1 MNHLNTYAGSGEAHK
16 SPNNFWA
23 HALAAIAI
31 AMWGYS
37 FVSTKVLLE
46 NGMGPTQIYIC
57 RFIIAYIVVL
67 CISHKRFFCRSLL
80 DEFLILVC
88 GLLSGSLYFI
98 AENNALE
105 YTLATNVALLTSLS
119 PLITVLLVACIYKNE
134 KISIGTW
141 IGTAIAFVG
150 VACVVFNSSTDVQ
163 IRPLGDFL
171 SLLAALSWSIY
182 SLILKKLNAVYD
194 VWFITRKTFFYGL
207 LSALPFLLL
216 GDAGSVNPFDI
227 LARPAVWGNLL
238 FLGLG
243 ASTAAFLI
251 WGNTVKRLGAITA
264 NNYMYLQ
271 PIVTMVVSAII
282 LHERVSFV
290 GITGI
295 VLILGGLW
303 LGDYLTRLNFGARK

>member
-1 MNHLNTYAGSGEAHK
+1 MNLKENTAPTGEQYKPGS
-16 SPNNFWA
+16 NVWA
-23 HALAAIAI
+23 HVLATIAVC
-31 AMWGYS
+31 MWGYS

-46 NGMGPTQIYIC
+46 NGLGPTQIYIC
-57 RFIIAYIVVL
+57 RFIIAYVIVL
-67 CISHKRFFCRSLL
+67 CISHKRMFSRTKM
-80 DEFLILVC
+80 DEFLFFIC

-119 PLITVLLVACIYKNE
+119 PLITMMLVACIYRNE

-141 IGTAIAFVG
+141 IGAAIAIVG
-150 VACVVFNSSTDVQ
+150 VACVVFNSSNDVQ
-163 IRPLGDFL
+163 IRPLGDLL
-171 SLLAALSWSIY
+171 SIIAAFSWSVY

-207 LSALPFLLL
+207 LTAIPFLVL
-216 GDAGSVNPFDI
+216 GDAGGVNPFSVMS
-227 LARPAVWGNLL
+227 RPAVWGNLL

-243 ASTAAFLI
+243 ASTISFLI

-271 PIVTMVVSAII
+271 PVITLIVSAIV
-282 LHERVSFV
+282 LKERVNFI

-295 VLILGGLW
+295 VLIIGGLW
-303 LGDYLTRLNFGARK
+303 LGDYLTRNNFGARN

>member
-1 MNHLNTYAGSGEAHK
+1 MNQPETVADAGESYKNNT
-16 SPNNFWA
+16 NFWA
-23 HALAAIAI
+23 HVLATIAVS
-31 AMWGYS
+31 MWGYS

-67 CISHKRFFCRSLL
+67 FLSHKKFFARNWS
-80 DEFLILVC
+80 DEFLFAIC

-119 PLITVLLVACIYKNE
+119 PLMTMLLVACIYRNE
-134 KISIGTW
+134 KISTGTW
-141 IGTAIAFVG
+141 IGTGIAIVG

-171 SLLAALSWSIY
+171 SLLAALSWSVY

-207 LSALPFLLL
+207 VTALPFLIL
-216 GDAGSVNPFDI
+216 GDAGGVNPLSI
-227 LARPAVWGNLL
+227 LSRPAVWGNLL

-271 PIVTMVVSAII
+271 PVVTLVVSALI
-282 LHERVSFV
+282 LHEMVNFV

-295 VLILGGLW
+295 ILILGGLW
-303 LGDYLTRLNFGARK
+303 LGDYLTRHNFGARD

>member
-1 MNHLNTYAGSGEAHK
+1 MHQSDTQSSKVEPLK
-16 SPNNFWA
+16 QQNNVWA
-23 HALAAIAI
+23 HILAALAV

-46 NGMGPTQIYIC
+46 NGLGPTQIYIC
-57 RFIIAYIVVL
+57 RFIIAYIVVF
-67 CISHKRFFCRSLL
+67 CISHKRFFCRNLM

-119 PLITVLLVACIYKNE
+119 PLLTVLLVACIYKNE

-141 IGTAIAFVG
+141 IGTALAVVG

-207 LSALPFLLL
+207 ITSVPFLVL
-216 GDAGSVNPFDI
+216 GDAGGVNPFDV
-227 LARPAVWGNLL
+227 LSRPAVWGNLL

-271 PIVTMVVSAII
+271 PIVTMVVSTII
-282 LHERVSFV
+282 LHEKVSFV

>member
-1 MNHLNTYAGSGEAHK
+1 MHQSDTQSSKVEPFK
-16 SPNNFWA
+16 QQNNVWA
-23 HALAAIAI
+23 HILAALAV

-46 NGMGPTQIYIC
+46 NGLGPTQIYIC
-57 RFIIAYIVVL
+57 RFIIAYIVVF
-67 CISHKRFFCRSLL
+67 CISHKRFFCRNLM

-119 PLITVLLVACIYKNE
+119 PLLTVLLVACIYKNE

-141 IGTAIAFVG
+141 IGTALAVVG

-207 LSALPFLLL
+207 ITSVPFLVL
-216 GDAGSVNPFDI
+216 GDAGGVNPFDV
-227 LARPAVWGNLL
+227 LSRPAVWGNLL

-271 PIVTMVVSAII
+271 PIVTMVVSTII
-282 LHERVSFV
+282 LHEKVSFV

>member
-1 MNHLNTYAGSGEAHK
+1 MHQSDTQSSKVEPFK
-16 SPNNFWA
+16 QQNNVWA
-23 HALAAIAI
+23 HILAALAV

-46 NGMGPTQIYIC
+46 NGLGPTQIYIC

-67 CISHKRFFCRSLL
+67 CISHKRFFCRNLM

-119 PLITVLLVACIYKNE
+119 PLLTVLLVACIYKNE

-141 IGTAIAFVG
+141 IGTALAVVG

-207 LSALPFLLL
+207 ITSVPFLVL
-216 GDAGSVNPFDI
+216 GDAGGVNPFDV
-227 LARPAVWGNLL
+227 LSRPAVWGNLL

-271 PIVTMVVSAII
+271 PIVTMVVSTII
-282 LHERVSFV
+282 LHEKVSFV

>member
-1 MNHLNTYAGSGEAHK
+1 MNHHNTPASTGEIHK
-16 SPNNFWA
+16 SQHNFWA
-23 HALAAIAI
+23 HALAAIAV

-46 NGMGPTQIYIC
+46 NGLSPTQIYIC

-67 CISHKRFFCRSLL
+67 CISHKRIFCRSWL
-80 DEFLILVC
+80 DECLILVC

-119 PLITVLLVACIYKNE
+119 PLITVLLVACIYKSE
-134 KISIGTW
+134 KISPGTW

-171 SLLAALSWSIY
+171 SLLAAFSWSIY

-207 LSALPFLLL
+207 LTSLPFLVI
-216 GDAGSVNPFDI
+216 GDAGGVNPLDV
-227 LARPAVWGNLL
+227 LSRPAVWGNLL

>member
-1 MNHLNTYAGSGEAHK
+1 MNRPDTIAEGGESYK
-16 SPNNFWA
+16 NNSNFWA
-23 HALAAIAI
+23 HVLATIAVG
-31 AMWGYS
+31 MWGYS

-46 NGMGPTQIYIC
+46 NGLGPTQIYIF
-57 RFIIAYIVVL
+57 RFIIAYIIVL
-67 CISHKRFFCRSLL
+67 CISHKRLFSRSFA
-80 DEFLILVC
+80 DEFLFFLC

-119 PLITVLLVACIYKNE
+119 PLITVLLVACIYRNE
-134 KISIGTW
+134 KISSGTW
-141 IGTAIAFVG
+141 IGTGIAIVG

-171 SLLAALSWSIY
+171 SLLAALSWSVY

-207 LSALPFLLL
+207 LTALPFLIL
-216 GDAGSVNPFDI
+216 GDAGGVNPFSV
-227 LARPAVWGNLL
+227 LSRPAVWGNLL

-271 PIVTMVVSAII
+271 PVVTLVVSALI
-282 LHERVSFV
+282 LNERVNFV

-303 LGDYLTRLNFGARK
+303 LGDYLTRHNFGARD

>member
-1 MNHLNTYAGSGEAHK
+1 MNQPNVHVMTGETHK
-16 SPNNFWA
+16 PQNNYWA
-23 HALAAIAI
+23 HFLAAVAV

-46 NGMGPTQIYIC
+46 NGLGPTQIYVC

-67 CISHKRFFCRSLL
+67 CISHKRLFCRSMV
-80 DEFLILVC
+80 DESLILVC

-98 AENNALE
+98 AENTALE

-119 PLITVLLVACIYKNE
+119 PLLTVLLVACIYKSE
-134 KISIGTW
+134 KISSGTW
-141 IGTAIAFVG
+141 IGTAIAVVG

-182 SLILKKLNAVYD
+182 SLILKKLNAFYD

-207 LSALPFLLL
+207 LTALPFLVF
-216 GDAGSVNPFDI
+216 GDAGGVSTFSV
-227 LARPAVWGNLL
+227 LGRSAVWGNLL

-264 NNYMYLQ
+264 NNYMYVQ
-271 PIVTMVVSAII
+271 PIVTMIVSTIV

-290 GITGI
+290 GVTGI

-303 LGDYLTRLNFGARK
+303 LGDYLTRLNFGVRK

>member
-1 MNHLNTYAGSGEAHK
+1 MNK
-16 SPNNFWA
+16 SDNPVNGGKQYDSPKTPWA
-23 HALAAIAI
+23 HILAVIAVG
-31 AMWGYS
+31 MWGYS

-46 NGMGPTQIYIC
+46 NALGPTQIYVC
-57 RFIIAYIVVL
+57 RFIIAYIVML
-67 CISHKRFFCRSLL
+67 FLSRKRFYSGSLM
-80 DEFLILVC
+80 DEFLFCVC

-134 KISIGTW
+134 KISAGTW
-141 IGTAIAFVG
+141 IGSGIAVIG
-150 VACVVFNSSTDVQ
+150 VACVVFNSSTDVS

-171 SLLAALSWSIY
+171 SILAALSWSIY

-194 VWFITRKTFFYGL
+194 IWFITRKTFFYGL
-207 LSALPFLLL
+207 LTAVPFLLV
-216 GDAGSVNPFDI
+216 GDPDSVDIFTKLANPQ
-227 LARPAVWGNLL
+227 VWGNLL

-271 PIVTMVVSAII
+271 PIVTLVVSAIVI
-282 LHERVSFV
+282 HEKVSFI

-295 VLILGGLW
+295 ILILGGLW
-303 LGDYLTRLNFGARK
+303 LGDYLTRMNFGSRK